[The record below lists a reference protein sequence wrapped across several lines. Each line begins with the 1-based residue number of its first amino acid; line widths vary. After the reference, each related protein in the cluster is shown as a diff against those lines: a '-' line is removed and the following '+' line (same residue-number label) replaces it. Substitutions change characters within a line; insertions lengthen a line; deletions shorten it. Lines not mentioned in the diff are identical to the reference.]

1 MLFLIA
7 HRQTLA
13 DVLRL
18 LHQHYPELMTVSI
31 ASLAPEQVAVLQEL
45 IQN

>member
-1 MLFLIA
+1 MFLVA

-13 DVLRL
+13 DVLQL
-18 LHQHYPELMTVSI
+18 LHQHYPEQMTVAI
-31 ASLAPEQVAVLQEL
+31 AALAPEQVAILQGL